1 MKTYQDLVNVGQ
13 NEEDRM
19 NFLQQVIGDHIN
31 SKAYRIAVDADL
43 YYRHMNPTIM
53 RAQKIVYNM
62 LGQAV
67 RDDYSANNK
76 IPCRYY
82 FYFITQ
88 AVQFLLGNGV
98 SFSDEKTK
106 EKLGKGFDKAVQKT
120 ATKAMNGGEA
130 YGFWNADHLEVF
142 GITGT
147 DGEPAFAPLY
157 DEENGALRAGVRYW
171 QVDNTKPLRV
181 TLYEEDGFTEYIK
194 RKNEEMTVLQKKRS
208 YLQIVKTSEATGTE
222 IFDGGNYPGFPIIPL
237 YNINRQS
244 ELIGNKETLD
254 AYDLMASALVNNV
267 DEGNL
272 IYWVLKNC
280 GGMDDVDDA
289 KFIERLKTIHVAHA
303 DGDDGSQIEAHTIEA
318 PFAAN
323 ENALERLRSQL
334 FDDFMALDVKEI
346 AGGAATATQIKA
358 AYEPLNAKA
367 DMFEFQVTEF
377 IDALL
382 ELLGIDDEPTYTR
395 SMIVNQQEM
404 IQNVLSAATYLSE
417 EYATKKILE
426 ILGDADKIDDV
437 LAQKVDEDMGR
448 YETEGILNGQ
458 GAPADGQETGEDGE
472 APE

>member
-1 MKTYQDLVNVGQ
+1 MKTYQDLVKVGV
-13 NEEDRM
+13 NEADRM
-19 NFLQQVIGDHIN
+19 DFVRTVINEHIG
-31 SKAYRIAVDADL
+31 SAAYRIAVDADL

-53 RAQKIVYNM
+53 KAQKIVYNM

-98 SFSDEKTK
+98 SFNDEKTG
-106 EKLGKGFDKAVQKT
+106 ERLGKGFDKAVQRI
-120 ATKAMNGGEA
+120 ATKAMNGGVA

-142 GITGT
+142 GISNT

-157 DEENGALRAGVRYW
+157 DEENGALRAGVRFW
-171 QVDNTKPLRV
+171 QVDATKPLRA

-194 RKNEEMTVLQKKRS
+194 RKDEEMQVLQEKRD
-208 YLQIVKTSEATGTE
+208 YLQIVETSEASGTT
-222 IFDGGNYPGFPIIPL
+222 IYNGGNYPGFPIIPMF
-237 YNINRQS
+237 NINRQS
-244 ELIGNKETLD
+244 ELIGNRETLD

-280 GGMDDVDDA
+280 GGMDDIDDA
-289 KFIERLKTIHVAHA
+289 KFVERLKTIHVAHA

-318 PFAAN
+318 PFEAN
-323 ENALERLRSQL
+323 ETALERLRGQL

-367 DMFEFQVTEF
+367 DMFEYQVTEF

-382 ELLGIDDEPTYTR
+382 KLLGIDDEPTYTR

-417 EYATKKILE
+417 EYTTKKILE
-426 ILGDADKIDDV
+426 ILGDTDKADEILAKKI
-437 LAQKVDEDMGR
+437 DEDMGR
-448 YETEGILNGQ
+448 YETEEILSGRVQDNGQ
-458 GAPADGQETGEDGE
+458 NAEGNGEE
-472 APE
+472 AV

>member
-1 MKTYQDLVNVGQ
+1 MKTYQDLVKVGQ
-13 NEEDRM
+13 NGEDRM

-31 SKAYRIAVDADL
+31 SEAYRIAVDADL

-88 AVQFLLGNGV
+88 AVQFLLGNGI

-106 EKLGKGFDKAVQKT
+106 DKLGKGFDKAVQKA
-120 ATKAMNGGEA
+120 ATKAMNCGEA

-181 TLYEEDGFTEYIK
+181 TLYEEDGLTEYIK
-194 RKNEEMTVLQKKRS
+194 RKDEEMTVLQEKRS

-222 IFDGGNYPGFPIIPL
+222 IYDGGNYPGFPIIPL

-244 ELIGNKETLD
+244 ELVGNKETLD

-280 GGMDDVDDA
+280 GGMDDIDDA

-318 PFAAN
+318 PFEAN

-382 ELLGIDDEPTYTR
+382 KLLGIDDEPTYTR

-417 EYATKKILE
+417 EYTTKKILE
-426 ILGDADKIDDV
+426 ILGDTDKAEEI
-437 LAQKVDEDMGR
+437 LAKKIDEDMGR
-448 YETEGILNGQ
+448 YETEEILSGRVQDNGQ
-458 GAPADGQETGEDGE
+458 NAEGNGEE
-472 APE
+472 AV